1 MEEEKLNL
9 KNFYHAVNVALSAF
23 LVGMVLYYIPRLPAK
38 IPMHFAAD
46 GTPNGWSDKS
56 GLIGLLIVALGITGI
71 FYIIMLSLRSL
82 SKRPSILNIPRKE
95 LFLALP
101 PEKQEI
107 YWNLMKEH
115 LAAFAAAMNV
125 LWVTAIW
132 GTIKVALGDI
142 KKLPAWTIWLGLIL
156 IVIVNLI
163 YLPRLFL
170 LPRKLTSGD

>member
-1 MEEEKLNL
+1 MNEEKLELRNL
-9 KNFYHAVNVALSAF
+9 FHAVNVVLSAF
-23 LVGMVLYYIPRLPAK
+23 LVGMVCYYIPRLPAK

-56 GLIGLLIVALGITGI
+56 GLIGLLAVALGITGI
-71 FYIIMLSLRSL
+71 FYIIMFSLRSL

-101 PEKQEI
+101 PEKKEI

-115 LAAFAAAMNV
+115 LAAMAAAMNI

-132 GTIKVALGDI
+132 GTIKVALGEI
-142 KKLPAWTIWLGLIL
+142 KKLPAWSIWLGLIL
-156 IVIVNLI
+156 ILIVNLI
-163 YLPRLFL
+163 YLPRLIK
-170 LPRKLTSGD
+170 LPKKLTD